1 MILLQMALSQ
11 SNLHVSIV
19 LKYDKNSGKA
29 PQSNKSKLSL
39 QLISSKEEATPQWKV
54 RWRSK
59 FKSSWHQRRRI

>member
-39 QLISSKEEATPQWKV
+39 QLISSKEEATPQ
-54 RWRSK
+54 
-59 FKSSWHQRRRI
+59 